1 MKEHET
7 SRIRDRRWISR
18 KKSSIYNLTVSPEE
32 YGCLFLRFR
41 AHGRRLKKRF
51 VMTFDDAIPTLEWFQ
66 ILQHAWLIKK
76 IFNFESLH
84 HLEQNTAFQHSI
96 EHAFKGAFLSVIFH
110 KSLNWDLTKTTASIT
125 GTLDTRSQGTF
136 VHQTP
141 VDPYRLLPR
150 RHQNS
155 KLLFTEGKVPVSIY
169 RQL

>member
-1 MKEHET
+1 MRGRGSET
-7 SRIRDRRWISR
+7 ED
-18 KKSSIYNLTVSPEE
+18 E
-32 YGCLFLRFR
+32 FLAKR
-41 AHGRRLKKRF
+41 ALYIILPFVQKNMDASFSDLERTAKDWDFKKRF

-66 ILQHAWLIKK
+66 ILQHAWLIKT

-84 HLEQNTAFQHSI
+84 HLERNTAFQHSI

-125 GTLDTRSQGTF
+125 RTLDTRSQGTF

-155 KLLFTEGKVPVSIY
+155 KLLFTEGKVPVSIN